1 MKRGAAGV
9 VLWSATSEKGLTEMK
24 YIDKMLIASGVTL
37 LLTGGVATAPRAPPS
52 AAAVIAQLPGGVA
65 IFAANGPFGSGNVLT
80 TAATY
85 IGITEAQLRTELQT
99 GKSLADIAVA
109 HGKTR
114 DGLIAAL
121 TADAA
126 KQIATA
132 VDQPGT
138 NFRGGPGGPRGFRI
152 DGNDAAAAAA
162 YIGTTEADLRT
173 KEQAGQTLAPIA
185 AGAGKTRDG
194 LSAALG
200 AALRAKEQAGQTLA
214 QIAVSAGK
222 TRDGLIAALIADGNT
237 KIDAAV
243 TAGKITA
250 AQAATAKA
258 SLAARVTAEVDE
270 TGPGGGPGGRGP
282 RG

>member
-1 MKRGAAGV
+1 MKRAGASV
-9 VLWSATSEKGLTEMK
+9 VLWSATTEKGCTEVK

-37 LLTGGVATAPRAPPS
+37 LLTGGVA
-52 AAAVIAQLPGGVA
+52 AAALAPTAADTVIAQLPGGVA
-65 IFAANGPFGSGNVLT
+65 IFASNGPFGSGNVLT

-138 NFRGGPGGPRGFRI
+138 SLPFGRGGPGGPGGFRV
-152 DGNDAAAAAA
+152 NVNEEAAAAA
-162 YIGTTEADLRT
+162 YIGTTEAD
-173 KEQAGQTLAPIA
+173 
-185 AGAGKTRDG
+185 
-194 LSAALG
+194 
-200 AALRAKEQAGQTLA
+200 LRAKEQAGQTLA
-214 QIAVSAGK
+214 QIAVAAGK
-222 TRDGLIAALIADGNT
+222 TRDGLIAALVADGNT
-237 KIDAAV
+237 KIDAALA
-243 TAGKITA
+243 AGKITA
-250 AQAATAKA
+250 AQAATAKS
-258 SLAARVTAEVDE
+258 SLTARVTAEVDE
-270 TGPGGGPGGRGP
+270 TGPAGGPGGRGP
-282 RG
+282 RR